1 MSLIHP
7 QKYFWRILT
16 TIGVVSIVFQLVTFS
31 ILAYFMV
38 VPLGQR
44 AADDLVG
51 VMINSA
57 EIWQLTLPDQRP
69 AFIAEIKKHHNLVI
83 RQPDPEL
90 SATDSSLPYLYFL
103 RKSLQQQIGENI
115 PINQSLADNGEAW
128 YWVDIPVQNEIIR
141 YGFPRS
147 RIGVNPPITLFLLT
161 IIGLLLTIITAVK
174 LTRWLTGP
182 VERLH
187 SAAKAVGKSQWPEPL
202 EIEGPEELTVLA
214 QEFNRMSIK
223 VRELLTNRTTLLAG
237 IAHDLRTPLTQI
249 QLALSMLPDEGGD
262 PELMK
267 SIQADLDIINQLIGE
282 TLSISLELEEGEASV
297 TDIAKELRGIIESTQ
312 SNGVEVTLLPGQPC
326 RERLHRQAL
335 RRVVTNLLVNA
346 IRYGD
351 GKPVS
356 VRYGCSLR
364 KITISISDQGPGIPE
379 QEMDAVFRPFYRL
392 EKSRG
397 SGTGG
402 SGLGLAIVRQLSDAN
417 NWEVKLRP
425 GPEGGTRA
433 VLVIRRDMQRHAI

>member
-1 MSLIHP
+1 MQFIRP

-16 TIGVVSIVFQLVTFS
+16 TIGVVSFGFQLITFS

-57 EIWQLTLPDQRP
+57 EIWQATPLNQRP
-69 AFIAEIKKHHNLVI
+69 AFVAEIKKHHQLVI
-83 RQPDPEL
+83 RKPDQTLQE
-90 SATDSSLPYLYFL
+90 ADSLLPYLFFL
-103 RKSLQQQIGENI
+103 RR
-115 PINQSLADNGEAW
+115 SLATHLQTDIAIKHSVSKNNEAW
-128 YWVDIPVQNEIIR
+128 YWMDIPVHGELIR

-147 RIGVNPPITLFLLT
+147 RIGVNPPATLFLLT

-174 LTRWLTGP
+174 LTRWLTKP

-187 SAAKAVGKSQWPEPL
+187 RAAQAVGKSQWPDPV

-214 QEFNRMSIK
+214 REFNRMSIK

-282 TLSISLELEEGEASV
+282 TLSISLELEEGESSI
-297 TDIAKELRGIIESTQ
+297 TDIAKELQQIIDNTQ
-312 SNGVEVTLLPGQPC
+312 SNGIDVTLLAGKSC
-326 RERLHRQAL
+326 RELLHRQAL
-335 RRVVTNLLVNA
+335 RRVITNLLVNA

-351 GKPVS
+351 AKPVT
-356 VRYGCSLR
+356 VRYSCSLR
-364 KITISISDQGPGIPE
+364 KITISIIDQGPGIPE
-379 QEMDAVFRPFYRL
+379 QEAEAIFRPFYRL

-402 SGLGLAIVRQLSDAN
+402 SGLGLAIVRQLADAN
-417 NWEVKLRP
+417 GWEVKLRP
-425 GPEGGTRA
+425 GIEGGTRA
-433 VLVIRRDMQRHAI
+433 TLTLRRDMLRHAI